1 MSIKNTASVTGV
13 GTLVLQVPPG
23 TGSIYRIELDC
34 ANAAQ
39 VVTVRSKSVSG
50 SGFKGVDASDK
61 TVVVD
66 VAAAFDLPG
75 AVALQFTPSDAA
87 TSFTVRVVRAD

>member
-1 MSIKNTASVTGV
+1 MSIKSTASVTGV

-23 TGSIYRIELDC
+23 TGSIYRVEIDC
-34 ANAAQ
+34 TNAAQ
-39 VVTVRSKSVSG
+39 VVTVRSKSANG
-50 SGFKGVDASDK
+50 TGFKGVDASDA

-75 AVALQFTPSDAA
+75 VVALQFVPSDAA